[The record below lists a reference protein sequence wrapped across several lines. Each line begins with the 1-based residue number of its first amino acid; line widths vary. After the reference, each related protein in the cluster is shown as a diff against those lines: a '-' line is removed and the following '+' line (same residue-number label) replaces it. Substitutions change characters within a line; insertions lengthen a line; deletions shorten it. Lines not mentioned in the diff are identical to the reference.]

1 MTGHTYNTGESH
13 DGISFLI
20 RMRPETLLS
29 HYHNSKKMAFHRP
42 AIISSPELDYA
53 DTLMSD
59 FQPPAL

>member
-1 MTGHTYNTGESH
+1 MMELVS
-13 DGISFLI
+13 LI

-29 HYHNSKKMAFHRP
+29 HYHNSKKMAIYRP

-59 FQPPAL
+59 FPAPSTVRNKTSVV